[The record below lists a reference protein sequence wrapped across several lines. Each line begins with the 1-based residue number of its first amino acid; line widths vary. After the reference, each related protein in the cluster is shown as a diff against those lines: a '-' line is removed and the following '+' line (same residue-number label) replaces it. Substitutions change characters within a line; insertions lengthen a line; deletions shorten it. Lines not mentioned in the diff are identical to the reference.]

1 MGFTSFL
8 TADTGRSI
16 SNMYSSKGALP
27 VYMHR
32 PGVRRVYEPAYE
44 GYAVFAGLNVFEEMA
59 RINGVTRESA
69 LAVWPGR
76 DDALLIAGV
85 YLLSEGED
93 EVKDLAERLGIAKP
107 LVFPQFT
114 EGGKAKGLD
123 YTRRPESCPDQGF
136 FYENG

>member
-1 MGFTSFL
+1 
-8 TADTGRSI
+8 
-16 SNMYSSKGALP
+16 
-27 VYMHR
+27 MHR

-44 GYAVFAGLNVFEEMA
+44 GYAVFAGLNVYEEVA

-76 DDALLIAGV
+76 DDALLMAGIHLV
-85 YLLSEGED
+85 GD
-93 EVKDLAERLGIAKP
+93 ESNVEWLPLAKRLGATEP

-123 YTRRPESCPDQGF
+123 YTKPPVRCHRQGF
-136 FYENG
+136 FY